1 MGLLG
6 IEFHCF
12 SLFVFYGDIRSH
24 IPVMGLTVNPSLL
37 RLICLFDLTNVV
49 AYFFYYII
57 KVIKFI
63 GSIQVNDLT
72 LKFFLPYKNTIA

>member
-1 MGLLG
+1 LGLLG

-12 SLFVFYGDIRSH
+12 FLFVFYGDIRSH
-24 IPVMGLTVNPSLL
+24 ILVMGLTVNPSLL

>member
-1 MGLLG
+1 
-6 IEFHCF
+6 
-12 SLFVFYGDIRSH
+12 
-24 IPVMGLTVNPSLL
+24 MGLTINPSLL